1 MSSEDLLT
9 DLKNII
15 HRINC
20 QHKKVLERLDKDILL
35 IVHMPDNR
43 EVYLSIGS
51 DGVKYL
57 EKPVYVESVV
67 KVGYRDL
74 MRLIDDP
81 SKAVR
86 YLLQG
91 KILIKGD
98 LSLIEKLMGIIG
110 SY

>member
-9 DLKNII
+9 NLKTII

-20 QHKKVLERLDKDILL
+20 EHKKILERLDKNMLL
-35 IVHMPDNR
+35 IVHMPDNK
-43 EVYLSIGS
+43 EVHLSIDS

-57 EKPVYVESVV
+57 EKPVCVESVV
-67 KVGYRDL
+67 KIGYRDL

-91 KILIKGD
+91 RILIKGD
-98 LSLIEKLMGIIG
+98 LSLIEKLMSIIG